1 VLVVDDG
8 STDATLAVAES
19 FVAQHPNVSIL
30 KNPHRG
36 KGYAIKSGMLAARG
50 DYRFMCDADL
60 SMPIEELARFLP
72 PNCERYDIA
81 IGSREGGGAHR
92 YNEPFHRHLMGRVF
106 NAVVQLL
113 TVRGIT
119 DTQCGFKCFRAEAVE
134 ALFPLQRT
142 DGWSFDVE
150 ILFLAQRR
158 RLRVVEVPI
167 AWHYKKES
175 RVNPLRDTSKMFVE
189 TMSIR
194 WNYWMGKYKVTAGEP
209 RSREQRG

>member
-1 VLVVDDG
+1 MLVVDDG
-8 STDATLAVAES
+8 STDATVAVVES
-19 FVAQHPNVSIL
+19 FAAQHPYISVL

-72 PNCERYDIA
+72 PQCEGYDIA

-106 NAVVQLL
+106 NAMVQLL
-113 TVRGIT
+113 TVRGLS
-119 DTQCGFKCFRAEAVE
+119 DTQCGFKCFRAGAAE

-150 ILFLAQRR
+150 VLFLAQRR
-158 RLRVVEVPI
+158 GLRIAEVPI
-167 AWHYKKES
+167 SWHYKKES
-175 RVNPLRDTSKMFVE
+175 RVNPLRDTFNMFVE

-194 WNYWMGKYKVTAGEP
+194 WNYWTGKYKVAAGEP